1 MKSLLII
8 IFIIAVFASI
18 FSVINSNMER
28 ANFRAVSNNT
38 EDSFTIKYEVINKV
52 AEKID
57 KQIKNNNIL
66 SVDNLNMDM
75 CMVKLSQKI

>member
-1 MKSLLII
+1 MKSLLMIV
-8 IFIIAVFASI
+8 FIIAVFASI

-28 ANFRAVSNNT
+28 ANFRAVSNNK
-38 EDSFTIKYEVINKV
+38 EDSFTIKDEVINKV

-75 CMVKLSQKI
+75 YMVKLSQKI